1 MATLALVGRTD
12 KKKVF
17 EIYGDKYI
25 DLNLGLYDM
34 LGGFERSSINVRL
47 NVPLETGKPTLW
59 VNGIKAC
66 EIVDWASGKV
76 HCEVGGPMWRW
87 IK

>member
-1 MATLALVGRTD
+1 VTALALVGRTD

-17 EIYGDKYI
+17 EIHGDKYI

-47 NVPLETGKPTLW
+47 NVPSETGKPTLW

-66 EIVDWASGKV
+66 EIVNGKV